1 MNTSLKDRVTAWAFM
16 APALVVLGVFGLFP
30 IGYAF
35 FVSLHHWRVKRGAF
49 LGFEHYS
56 RALGDPLYVALLVL
70 GLALFCAVRRWPIR
84 RSQRLGLRVA
94 RRGLEAATLAAAFAG
109 LLGIVGGGDARLFNA
124 FKVTAFYAV
133 CAIPAEVVISMVLA
147 YLLFKAKWAKGFFRV
162 LFFLPYVTPMI
173 ATAVAFRI
181 IFSPHPSS
189 LANQIGGA
197 FGLQTLGWLFESR
210 SVASLAL
217 HALDITQYPGW
228 IDEVFPSL
236 ALISVVLYNIWV
248 YIGYDTVILLA
259 GLSAIP
265 PHYYEAAAIDGATA
279 MQSFRHITLPLISPS
294 LFFIS
299 LVAVIGTFKAF
310 NHIYIMRTAGARDT
324 VDVVSIAIFDQIYL
338 YHNLG
343 YAASLSLILFVV
355 ILALTFVQNR
365 VLGRRVFYGE

>member
-35 FVSLHHWRVKRGAF
+35 FVSLHRWRVKRGAF
-49 LGFEHYS
+49 VGFEHYN

-70 GLALFCAVRRWPIR
+70 GLAFFWGVRHWVTGQ
-84 RSQRLGLRVA
+84 SLWLRVV
-94 RRGLEAATLAAAFAG
+94 RRGLEAATLIAAGAG
-109 LLGIVGGGDARLFNA
+109 LLGVVGSGDPRLFNA

-133 CAIPAEVVISMVLA
+133 CAIPAEVAISMVLA
-147 YLLFKAKWAKGFFRV
+147 YLLFKALAAKGFFRV

-197 FGLQTLGWLFESR
+197 FGLQTMGWLFESR
-210 SVASLAL
+210 SVVSLAL
-217 HALDITQYPGW
+217 QALDITQYPGW
-228 IDEVFPSL
+228 VDAAFPSM

-259 GLSAIP
+259 GFSAIP

-279 MQSFRHITLPLISPS
+279 AQAFRHITLPLISPA

-299 LVAVIGTFKAF
+299 LIAVIGTFRAF
-310 NHIYIMRTAGARDT
+310 NHIYIMRTPGARDS
-324 VDVVSIAIFDQIYL
+324 VDVVSVAIFDQIIL
-338 YHNLG
+338 SHNLA
-343 YAASLSLILFVV
+343 YAAALSLILFVV
-355 ILALTFVQNR
+355 ILGLTFVQNR
-365 VLGRRVFYGE
+365 VLGRRVFYGD